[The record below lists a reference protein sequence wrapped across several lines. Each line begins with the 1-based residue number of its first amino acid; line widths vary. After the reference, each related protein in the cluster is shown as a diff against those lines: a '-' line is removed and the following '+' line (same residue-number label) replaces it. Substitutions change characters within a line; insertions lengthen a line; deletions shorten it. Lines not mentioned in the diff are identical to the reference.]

1 MEEEEEDSA
10 HLRAVVGRG
19 RGRSAGLSWQFRHLR
34 HLPHERNLRFLLY
47 GRKLDTE

>member
-1 MEEEEEDSA
+1 MEEEEDSA
-10 HLRAVVGRG
+10 HLRAVVG

>member
-1 MEEEEEDSA
+1 MEEEEDSA

-19 RGRSAGLSWQFRHLR
+19 RGRSAGLSSPFRHLR

-47 GRKLDTE
+47 GRKLATE